1 MVAVATTLPCGYSGI
16 EAEIRVA
23 HDAGNT
29 FTSTDLGRWEA
40 WLESLAGKDLT
51 GPGNSILIA
60 ASDIIRFFVDGGTLA
75 DRQATTDAAIVK
87 ITNGNAGIGLQVEVE
102 VTGYETYTFD
112 ATNWTNQNKGASQ
125 QYFQLTATQVIGGD
139 DRRPIRRS
147 TGAREN
153 VSSTSCF
160 DECVNR
166 LIAHGGI
173 VRIKRR

>member
-23 HDAGNT
+23 YSSGNT

-40 WLESLAGKDLT
+40 WLESLADKDLT
-51 GPGNSILIA
+51 GPGNTVLIA
-60 ASDIIRFFVDGGTLA
+60 SSDIIRLFVNGGTLA

-87 ITNGNAGIGLQVEVE
+87 ITNRDAGIGLQVEIE
-102 VTGYETYTFD
+102 VTDYETYTFD
-112 ATNWTNQNKGASQ
+112 STDWTNQSKGASQ
-125 QYFQLTATQVIGGD
+125 LYFQLTATLVH
-139 DRRPIRRS
+139 RPIRRS
-147 TGAREN
+147 TGSRED

-160 DECVNR
+160 DECVTR

>member
-16 EAEIRVA
+16 EAEISVV
-23 HDAGNT
+23 HDTGNA

-40 WLESLAGKDLT
+40 WLESLADKDLS
-51 GPGNSILIA
+51 GPGNTVLIA

-75 DRQATTDAAIVK
+75 DKQATTDAAIVK
-87 ITNGNAGIGLQVEVE
+87 ITNGNAGIGLQVEIE
-102 VTGYETYTFD
+102 VTDYETYTFD
-112 ATNWTNQNKGASQ
+112 STNWTNLNKGVSQ
-125 QYFQLTATQVIGGD
+125 QYFQLTATGD
-139 DRRPIRRS
+139 HRPIRRS
-147 TGAREN
+147 TGSREP